1 MYSRSP
7 LQPYDPIIAQEGSR
21 NFNYLQN
28 NFSGAG
34 QDSYTRPF
42 AQSQELFQS
51 LQNVMPTQQSTFRLR
66 YGTSLFNNSLGIG
79 AVQRLYSYQNINANT
94 RKLIAVAGTA
104 ISSLDENGTSPS
116 SILTTNGTNAR
127 LAVSRDYALIPAA
140 TSPTTWP
147 SGQIGAGKKWHS
159 VQGLSDW
166 GIAQPPTAVN
176 VASTAV
182 AGNITLISTVG
193 RVYAGAYRNSITG
206 HYSNVNIGL
215 GSFAS
220 GVSGPLFPTTESQTS
235 TGAISWTS
243 TGNINANDSVYATVA
258 LPINPGG
265 NSELLK
271 ATGFGFSIPST
282 ATVYGI
288 LVTINHRASLGS
300 GNPGLIV
307 TDSQATLLKAGVP
320 VGSDM
325 SDTFTPWGP
334 NNAAN
339 TVNYGGSSVLWGA
352 TWTPADINN
361 ATFGFGISCIMDG
374 IGLGSGSN
382 TVGIDYVTITVTY
395 ATGAG
400 ANTGALTSKQV
411 TINLPVANPPAGVDR
426 FSVLATLDGGD
437 INTLYVLDE
446 VPIAQT
452 TYVDNTPDN
461 VLVTKNIATQTDD
474 FGIVHGVIDNDL
486 PDPALQFPTKH
497 RGRIYGS
504 VGETLFYSKS
514 LDEVTTATGLVLGR
528 FEEAWPATNAF
539 DVSTQKETI
548 RGLLS
553 DGSTLYIG
561 TERHMWRLDGDGPL
575 NFSKP
580 EVIYNEVGVM
590 NQDAWQICYL
600 EGQPVGMIW
609 LTPDFRVI
617 MGNFANYKD
626 IGTPIQDVLNNINPT
641 TPTVHWSQYFSQQGF
656 DLMILAIATGV
667 NTVPDTL
674 CVYDLRAGRWYIWN
688 CADSFTA
695 GLFNINASAVSQWI
709 VAANSGALYQ
719 FLPTATQDRVGN
731 TPVAITSQIKTSW
744 LNLGRPVERK
754 SLNEIEV
761 ITGDSTIQV
770 SVTGASKFSQT
781 TAPNP
786 VVTNVVPTLSPF
798 GYLKIYL
805 ADKIALDHNYQ
816 LTFTST
822 NGTVDVLQGYAI
834 EAVPMGSF

>member
-1 MYSRSP
+1 MIP
-7 LQPYDPIIAQEGSR
+7 QEGSR

-34 QDSYTRPF
+34 QDSYTKPF

-51 LQNVMPTQQSTFRLR
+51 LLNVMPTQQATFRLR

-79 AVQRLYSYQNINANT
+79 AVQRLYSYQNINSGI

-104 ISSLDENGTSPS
+104 VSSLNEDGTSPS
-116 SILTTNGTNAR
+116 SILTTNGANAR

-140 TSPTTWP
+140 TAPTTWP

-159 VQGLSDW
+159 TQGLSDW

-176 VASTAV
+176 VGSTAV
-182 AGNITLISTVG
+182 AGNITLISTIG
-193 RVYAGAYRNSITG
+193 RVYAGAYRNSVTG
-206 HYSNVNIGL
+206 HYSDVNIGL

-220 GVSGPLFPTTESQTS
+220 GVSGPIFPTTESQTS
-235 TGAISWTS
+235 TS
-243 TGNINANDSVYATVA
+243 TNAWSNLGNVNANDGVYATV
-258 LPINPGG
+258 LIPINAGG
-265 NSELLK
+265 TSELLK
-271 ATGFGFSIPST
+271 ATGFGFAIPST
-282 ATVYGI
+282 GTVYGI
-288 LVTINHRASLGS
+288 TVTTNHRASAGP
-300 GNPGLIV
+300 NVPV
-307 TDSQATLLKAGVP
+307 TDLSVRLLKAGVP
-320 VGSDM
+320 TGSDLA
-325 SDTFTPWGP
+325 DPITAWGP
-334 NNAAN
+334 SNTAN
-339 TVNYGGSSVLWGA
+339 TVNYGGSSVLWGS
-352 TWTPADINN
+352 TWTPADVNN
-361 ATFGFGISCIMDG
+361 ATFGVGISCTMDG
-374 IGLGSGSN
+374 LGVGGINN
-382 TVGIDYVTITVTY
+382 TIGIDYITVTVTY

-400 ANTGALTSKQV
+400 ANTGAITSKQV
-411 TINLPVANPPAGVDR
+411 TINLPVTSPPAGVDK
-426 FSVLATLDGGD
+426 FSILATLDGGD
-437 INTLYVLDE
+437 VNTLYILDE

-461 VLVTKNIATQTDD
+461 VLVTKNIAAETDD

-486 PDPALQFPTKH
+486 PDPALLFPTKH

-514 LDEVTTATGLVLGR
+514 LDEVTTSTGLVLGR

-561 TERHMWRLDGDGPL
+561 TERHVWRLDGDGPL

-590 NQDAWQICYL
+590 NQDAWQISYL
-600 EGQPVGMIW
+600 EGQPMGMIW

-626 IGTPIQDVLNNINPT
+626 LGTPIQDVLNSINPAV
-641 TPTVHWSQYFSQQGF
+641 PTVHWAQFFSQQGY

-674 CVYDLRAGRWYIWN
+674 CVFDLRAGRWYIWN
-688 CADSFTA
+688 CADTLTA
-695 GLFNINASAVSQWI
+695 GLFNVNATAVSQWI
-709 VAANSGALYQ
+709 VAAASGALYL

-744 LNLGRPVERK
+744 MNLGKPTERK

-761 ITGDSTIQV
+761 VSADTSIQV
-770 SVTGASKFSQT
+770 SVAGASKFSQT
-781 TAPNP
+781 TSPNA
-786 VVTNVVPTLSPF
+786 VVTNVTPTLSPF
-798 GYLKIYL
+798 GYLKVYL
-805 ADKIALDHNYQ
+805 AGTTALDHNYQ
-816 LTFTST
+816 FTFTSN
-822 NGTVDVLQGYAI
+822 NGTVDVLQGYTI
-834 EAVPMGSF
+834 EAVPMGGF